1 VAKRVVVLGAGATGE
16 AFLAA
21 LAKLDPEAE
30 ITVVEQ
36 ELVGGECS
44 YWACIPSK
52 TMLRPLEV
60 VARTRLAPGAAV
72 SAVDAEQVFR
82 WRDEIS
88 EKDDT
93 SQADWVAKQGGTLVR
108 GSGEVAEP
116 GLVTVDGRELPYDA
130 LLVAT
135 GSVPVVPPV
144 EALNEVAHWSSREAT
159 SATAVPGSLA
169 VVGGGAVGCELSQA
183 YARLGARVT
192 LVPGGEHL
200 LPLVDPEAAD
210 ILAAAFEEEG
220 IEIRYGAK
228 ATRVEGGDGAP
239 FRVELEG
246 QAPVE
251 AEQLLVATGRKPNVE
266 GFGLERLGITIGR
279 KGIEVDDGLAAGE
292 GVWAAGDVTGRALF
306 THVGKYQGRIAAA
319 NVAGKDAR
327 ADYRAIPASI
337 FTDPQVAL
345 AGDTS
350 GEGAITS
357 SWRLE
362 SVSRTATY
370 QRPKKAGLV
379 KLYADPERRVLVG
392 ATAVGPEAGEWI
404 GQLTLA
410 IRAEVPVDVLR
421 DTIQPFPTFS
431 EAVYFAARD
440 LAL

>member
-1 VAKRVVVLGAGATGE
+1 MAKNVVVLGAGATGE
-16 AFLAA
+16 AFVAA
-21 LAKLDPEAE
+21 LARLDPEVE

-60 VARTRLAPGAAV
+60 VARTRLAPGAAA
-72 SAVDAEQVFR
+72 SSVDAEQVFR

-88 EKDDT
+88 EKDDA
-93 SQADWVAKQGGTLVR
+93 SQADWLAKQGAALVR
-108 GSGEVAEP
+108 GAGAVVEP
-116 GLVTVDGRELPYDA
+116 GLVTVGERKLPYDA

-144 EALNEVAHWSSREAT
+144 EGLDEVAHWSSREAT
-159 SATAVPGSLA
+159 SATAVPESLA

-192 LVPGGEHL
+192 LVQTGEHL
-200 LPLVDPEAAD
+200 LPRVDPEAAD

-228 ATRVEGGDGAP
+228 ATRVQGGDGAY
-239 FRVELEG
+239 RVELEG

-292 GVWAAGDVTGRALF
+292 GVWAAGDVTGMALF

-319 NVAGKDAR
+319 NVAGGDAR
-327 ADYRAIPASI
+327 ADYKAIPASI
-337 FTDPQVAL
+337 FTDPQVAT

-350 GEGAITS
+350 GDGAVTS
-357 SWRLE
+357 SWKLE
-362 SVSRTATY
+362 SVSRTATF

-421 DTIQPFPTFS
+421 DTIQPFPTFC